1 MGESATTRGFVY
13 QNSNMA
19 VKAVKKTQNP
29 KKTQPAKKSPV
40 KETVAKKATTKETI
54 AKKVTA
60 KEVGKKIPTK
70 KTPTKKA
77 QKATKTVKADIN
89 EDVQL
94 KITEASETPIDSVT
108 NLQPE
113 TEVATQEP
121 QSKPKRLED
130 VVGSENIT
138 TKCEL
143 AEEQVVKAVSAA
155 FKAYEVSKTKAETEK
170 LFDDEPEPINL
181 LVSAIK
187 IPQGEPAFFS
197 SKLPN
202 SFLSKDNDIC
212 LIVKDLE
219 KGWKKDHEPTI
230 HHFKEYLDKKNI
242 NFVNEILPLRQLRV
256 EYKPF
261 EARGKLSKLYD
272 VVLVDKRVLKF
283 VPRYLG
289 KSFYQ
294 SGRFPVSLDLHAK
307 DLPSEFDRALSTS
320 LMSITNKGSSY
331 QIQVGLSNQSEKD
344 IEQNIA
350 AVYSSLLK
358 DFPGTFANVRSLAL
372 RFGTQSWTVP
382 IYISC
387 ANQDLIT
394 MPPPRTNSEP
404 LVDELTTLQPG
415 FKVAVYPSGQVN
427 VVEDENYKPGPLDR
441 QDKPKKKKTKK
452 AAKKEAKAK
461 SIEDLAMGDDS
472 EAEDSNDEEEVA
484 AVVGDDDDEDE
495 VKKVAKAKKK
505 SKAEDSSEDEG
516 DALEDEYMKELELME
531 GEEESANKVNAE
543 DDANNADDADE
554 NEEEAPPAKRSKVQ
568 KVIKKQAKKKSKK
581 AVKSNA

>member
-1 MGESATTRGFVY
+1 MFLVVIKSHLGNLATTDSLVESATTRGFVY

-143 AEEQVVKAVSAA
+143 AEEQVRLNSLNSYYLVFNYVFLQVVKAVSAA

-197 SKLPN
+197 S
-202 SFLSKDNDIC
+202 
-212 LIVKDLE
+212 
-219 KGWKKDHEPTI
+219 
-230 HHFKEYLDKKNI
+230 
-242 NFVNEILPLRQLRV
+242 
-256 EYKPF
+256 
-261 EARGKLSKLYD
+261 
-272 VVLVDKRVLKF
+272 
-283 VPRYLG
+283 
-289 KSFYQ
+289 
-294 SGRFPVSLDLHAK
+294 
-307 DLPSEFDRALSTS
+307 
-320 LMSITNKGSSY
+320 
-331 QIQVGLSNQSEKD
+331 
-344 IEQNIA
+344 
-350 AVYSSLLK
+350 
-358 DFPGTFANVRSLAL
+358 
-372 RFGTQSWTVP
+372 
-382 IYISC
+382 
-387 ANQDLIT
+387 
-394 MPPPRTNSEP
+394 
-404 LVDELTTLQPG
+404 
-415 FKVAVYPSGQVN
+415 
-427 VVEDENYKPGPLDR
+427 
-441 QDKPKKKKTKK
+441 
-452 AAKKEAKAK
+452 
-461 SIEDLAMGDDS
+461 
-472 EAEDSNDEEEVA
+472 
-484 AVVGDDDDEDE
+484 
-495 VKKVAKAKKK
+495 
-505 SKAEDSSEDEG
+505 
-516 DALEDEYMKELELME
+516 
-531 GEEESANKVNAE
+531 
-543 DDANNADDADE
+543 
-554 NEEEAPPAKRSKVQ
+554 
-568 KVIKKQAKKKSKK
+568 
-581 AVKSNA
+581 